1 MPGNNLWS
9 TKHLNQQEAGQFTAE
24 EGETKLSGK
33 EALKSSSILKSSIKA
48 MHLPTR
54 TLLMTASDSS
64 H

>member
-9 TKHLNQQEAGQFTAE
+9 TKCLNQQEVGQFAAK

-33 EALKSSSILKSSIKA
+33 EALKSSSILKSSIEVA
-48 MHLPTR
+48 HLPAC